1 MKIIDEQLDKY
12 KELISSKKRLEEYL
26 DSFNNIEEEPIKEEI
41 IKEDNTIK
49 TLDID
54 VTDYIKVI
62 KSGSTVD
69 DIKYLLDKEN
79 IKNRN
84 NIINRLLILINKEIL
99 ENKDLLMYEEDMDI
113 RDDLNNLEFI
123 YEELLDYRDYVD
135 VEDVTDNYNMNVVFL
150 MYNED
155 KSYIERDLEDIR
167 EEYYNDFYSLLES
180 IKNGT
185 FKQIKK
191 FANVRRDLY
200 SFTEVKKYQTRIF
213 FTKLDN
219 NTILICGAMV
229 KKVDSSKHY
238 FDYLVN
244 RTKSLN
250 NIDLNSIKECLNNR
264 EFINNE
270 EDIYNRIISNLKENA
285 RGL

>member
-1 MKIIDEQLDKY
+1 MNSMKVIDEQLEKY

-62 KSGSTVD
+62 KSGSTIE

-155 KSYIERDLEDIR
+155 KMCI
-167 EEYYNDFYSLLES
+167 
-180 IKNGT
+180 
-185 FKQIKK
+185 
-191 FANVRRDLY
+191 
-200 SFTEVKKYQTRIF
+200 
-213 FTKLDN
+213 
-219 NTILICGAMV
+219 
-229 KKVDSSKHY
+229 
-238 FDYLVN
+238 
-244 RTKSLN
+244 
-250 NIDLNSIKECLNNR
+250 
-264 EFINNE
+264 
-270 EDIYNRIISNLKENA
+270 
-285 RGL
+285 